1 MRSKR
6 CRFIRAALVLA
17 LVLLSLASGPMLM
30 AGNRAGRVEAH
41 ASGTMVHEQICR
53 TVQRGTFGEVEDV
66 YIWSVW
72 PDASCDYPNLYTG
85 FVNSGEKRS
94 LIRFGL
100 DFLPEGAVVQS
111 ATLGVRENYKGS
123 GETINIY
130 RITEPWSEGE
140 PTWNNFAS
148 SYDDSVV
155 WGSFV
160 ADGPGLITADVTELV
175 STWVGGEEDNYGLL
189 LRSLGQ
195 TVDQYASSEV
205 EYVSR
210 RPWLQVCTIVNDDPI
225 AVDDSAITNEDTP
238 VDIEILV
245 NDSDPDGDTLTVSS
259 VAQPS
264 NGSVTDHATH
274 VTYTPAVNYCG
285 GDSFSYTVSDGNGGM
300 DTATVDVAVTCVNDA
315 PVAVDDLATT
325 NEDTPVAIDV
335 LSNDTDV
342 DGTLDPTTVSI
353 VSGPSHGL
361 ARMDPASGAVAYSP
375 STGTAGS
382 DSFTYTVNDD
392 DGVTSNVATVTVRV
406 RGAGANDRPVAVDDS
421 VATSEDTPVVIYVLS
436 NDTDADGTI
445 DPATVS
451 IIGGP
456 SHGSGD
462 VNPASGAVT
471 YSPDAGY
478 NGSDSFTYTV
488 NDDDGATSNVATVTV
503 RVTDVNGAPVAV
515 DDSANTN
522 ENTPVDVAVLSNDFD
537 PDGDSLTVSDYDA
550 TSAVGGTVGCSDA
563 GVCTYDPPTDFNGTD
578 TFHYTASDGNG
589 GSDTATVTVEVVS
602 SGVGPLVTQFY
613 LPVVLNNAAVNLNAP
628 PVAVDDKATT
638 DEDTVVNINVLANDF
653 DSDGDILIVSDHDA
667 TSAEGGTVMC
677 TVVGVCTYDPPV
689 GFNGTDTFQYTASDG
704 NGGTDSATVTVE
716 VSEPGS
722 APLSNKIYM
731 PIILNPPARTFD
743 TMPDFVVERVV
754 VTSSNVQVT
763 IRNQSDEP
771 YYAFDVYTFRVDVY
785 VAPDPVPTGVNQM
798 WNDGRSAQGAVWY
811 VPAMALST
819 EGGGEVTLTI
829 GDDYYRPSL
838 SNLPGSLP
846 VGTPVYAQ
854 VDSANPGTAYG
865 VVLENHEV
873 AGGSYNN
880 VRGPV
885 FSTP

>member
-1 MRSKR
+1 
-6 CRFIRAALVLA
+6 
-17 LVLLSLASGPMLM
+17 
-30 AGNRAGRVEAH
+30 
-41 ASGTMVHEQICR
+41 
-53 TVQRGTFGEVEDV
+53 
-66 YIWSVW
+66 
-72 PDASCDYPNLYTG
+72 
-85 FVNSGEKRS
+85 
-94 LIRFGL
+94 
-100 DFLPEGAVVQS
+100 
-111 ATLGVRENYKGS
+111 
-123 GETINIY
+123 
-130 RITEPWSEGE
+130 
-140 PTWNNFAS
+140 
-148 SYDDSVV
+148 
-155 WGSFV
+155 
-160 ADGPGLITADVTELV
+160 
-175 STWVGGEEDNYGLL
+175 
-189 LRSLGQ
+189 
-195 TVDQYASSEV
+195 
-205 EYVSR
+205 
-210 RPWLQVCTIVNDDPI
+210 VCTIVNDDPI

-245 NDSDPDGDTLTVSS
+245 NDSDPDGDALTVSS

-375 STGTAGS
+375 STGTTGS

-445 DPATVS
+445 DPRTVNVVGGPSHGSGDVNPASGAVTYSPDAGYNGSDSFTYTVNDDDGATSNVATVTVTVEATGANEPPVAVDDSVATGEDTPVVIYVIANDTDADGTIDPRTVS
-451 IIGGP
+451 IVGGP

-638 DEDTVVNINVLANDF
+638 DEDTVVNINVLANDL

-722 APLSNKIYM
+722 APLFNKIYM